1 MDRNDRNAMIVEH
14 LPLVGYIVADVR
26 ARATHLDR
34 DDLAAVGSLALVAA
48 AEAFDPDLGVP
59 FGAYARTR
67 ITGAIADDMRSAD
80 WASRGTRK
88 RIRETLATQEAL
100 SARLGRTVG
109 VQEIADAMSDAARTV
124 TPIDETVHDVL
135 AADLPLPGEDLLE
148 AEKRRYLR
156 AAVEALPERMR
167 FVVENVYFGDRSV
180 TEVAAELGITHSA
193 VSQQRSEAMR
203 LLRDG
208 LAAHYGDEG
217 VAVEPASRTTAARRS
232 AYLARVAANAA
243 AGVAR
248 AVHDV
253 TTPVVA
259 AS

>member
-1 MDRNDRNAMIVEH
+1 
-14 LPLVGYIVADVR
+14 
-26 ARATHLDR
+26 
-34 DDLAAVGSLALVAA
+34 
-48 AEAFDPDLGVP
+48 
-59 FGAYARTR
+59 GAYARTR
-67 ITGAIADDMRSAD
+67 ITGAFADNMRSAD

-88 RIRETLATQEAL
+88 RIRETLAVQETL
-100 SARLGRTVG
+100 SAQLGRHAG
-109 VQEIADAMSDAARTV
+109 VQEIADAMGVDRQTATDALSDAGRTV
-124 TPIDETVHDVL
+124 TPMDEAVHDTLV
-135 AADLPLPGEDLLE
+135 AEVPLPGDDLLS
-148 AEKRRYLR
+148 AERGRYLR

-167 FVVENVYFGDRSV
+167 FIVEAVYFGDRSV
-180 TEVAAELGITHSA
+180 TDVAAELGITHSA

-208 LAAHYGDEG
+208 LAAHYADGD
-217 VAVEPASRTTAARRS
+217 APFEPASKTTAARRS

-253 TTPVVA
+253 TTGSVVA